1 MKESAN
7 YRKFVS
13 RMKILLLGEYSHV
26 HWTLAEGLRQLGH
39 TVTVVSDGDVWKNY
53 PRDIDLRRKGT
64 GKLGG
69 LRYWADVWRL
79 MPKLKDYDVV
89 QLINPVF
96 LSLKAERIGP
106 FYRRLRQ
113 QNRSMFLGAFGMDH
127 YWVKAGMD
135 CHTFR
140 YSDFNMGARVREN
153 ADNAIW
159 IADWLEGAKGKLN
172 VEIARDCDG
181 IVSGLYEYDAAYRPY
196 YSEKLQYIPF
206 PINIASLSAK
216 QPRREGKVKCFIGVQ
231 RGRDAYKGTDIMLK
245 ALERVRQAFPDVC
258 ETVRVE
264 SVPFAEY
271 ERLMNGSD
279 ILLDQL
285 YSYTPAMNALLAMG
299 KGLVVVGGGEPENYT
314 ILGEEELRPIVNVEP
329 NEESVYNALYQLME
343 QPEQVDM
350 LSRQSIEYVHRHHD
364 HIRVAQQYLDFWEK
378 QMGKRGL

>member
-1 MKESAN
+1 
-7 YRKFVS
+7 
-13 RMKILLLGEYSHV
+13 
-26 HWTLAEGLRQLGH
+26 
-39 TVTVVSDGDVWKNY
+39 
-53 PRDIDLRRKGT
+53 
-64 GKLGG
+64 
-69 LRYWADVWRL
+69 
-79 MPKLKDYDVV
+79 
-89 QLINPVF
+89 
-96 LSLKAERIGP
+96 
-106 FYRRLRQ
+106 
-113 QNRSMFLGAFGMDH
+113 
-127 YWVKAGMD
+127 
-135 CHTFR
+135 
-140 YSDFNMGARVREN
+140 
-153 ADNAIW
+153 
-159 IADWLEGAKGKLN
+159 
-172 VEIARDCDG
+172 
-181 IVSGLYEYDAAYRPY
+181 
-196 YSEKLQYIPF
+196 
-206 PINIASLSAK
+206 
-216 QPRREGKVKCFIGVQ
+216 
-231 RGRDAYKGTDIMLK
+231 MLK

-258 ETVRVE
+258 EMVRVE

>member
-1 MKESAN
+1 
-7 YRKFVS
+7 
-13 RMKILLLGEYSHV
+13 MKILLLGEYSHV

-106 FYRRLRQ
+106 FYRRLRR

-206 PINIASLSAK
+206 PINIASLSTK

-258 ETVRVE
+258 EMVRVE

-285 YSYTPAMNALLAMG
+285 YS
-299 KGLVVVGGGEPENYT
+299 
-314 ILGEEELRPIVNVEP
+314 
-329 NEESVYNALYQLME
+329 
-343 QPEQVDM
+343 
-350 LSRQSIEYVHRHHD
+350 
-364 HIRVAQQYLDFWEK
+364 
-378 QMGKRGL
+378 